1 MQKKSKMARRG
12 MGFLVFA
19 LGVAIFQIFV
29 HLDEWNVAFRIIP
42 ICMGVAVAIIGL
54 HMSFKN

>member
-1 MQKKSKMARRG
+1 MARRG

-29 HLDEWNVAFRIIP
+29 QLDEWNVAFRVIP
-42 ICMGVAVAIIGL
+42 ICIGGAVAIIGL
-54 HMSFKN
+54 RMSFKD